1 MNNRPDGADL
11 LRVARKLL
19 REDLA
24 ESIPREQRYEALMI
38 ANAMAIAERESE
50 AGDRDLQDELRML
63 TELYGEEAAGGAGSG
78 LREKVATLNRRLA
91 KDIRAGVLDG
101 ACAQGVRVLLT
112 AQVVARLRISN
123 PKYLKAV
130 GLG

>member
-24 ESIPREQRYEALMI
+24 ESVPRELRYEALMV
-38 ANAMAIAERESE
+38 ANAMAIAERESKT
-50 AGDRDLQDELRML
+50 GDKDLQDEFRML
-63 TELYGEEAAGGAGSG
+63 EELYGAEAAEAAGSR
-78 LREKVATLNRRLA
+78 LEEKVASLNRRLA

-101 ACAQGVRVLLT
+101 ACAQGVRVLLR
-112 AQVVARLRISN
+112 AQVLARLRISN
-123 PKYLKAV
+123 PKYLKTM
-130 GLG
+130 GLE

>member
-19 REDLA
+19 REELADL
-24 ESIPREQRYEALMI
+24 IPREQRYEALMV

-50 AGDRDLQDELRML
+50 AGDRDLQEELRML
-63 TELYGEEAAGGAGSG
+63 TELYGEEAAGRAGTG
-78 LREKVATLNRRLA
+78 LREKVANLNRRLA

-101 ACAQGVRVLLT
+101 ACAPGVRVLLK
-112 AQVVARLRISN
+112 AQVLARLRVSN
-123 PKYLKAV
+123 PKYLKTM
-130 GLG
+130 GPE